1 MPHPIARQALLALL
15 LGSSLT
21 LAACKAAPEGSAEK
35 PAAAS
40 PPPTGAA
47 QPASSAPASSAPSAG
62 ATPASSAGSLK
73 GLCPDRIVIQT
84 DWFATPERA
93 AAYQLIGADG
103 SIDRKKGTYSGP
115 LADTGVEVEVRLGG
129 PFIGFQPIPALMYQ
143 DPSIFLGYVATDDAV
158 QAADKFPTVAVV
170 APLEINPQ
178 ILMWDPATY
187 TITTWPDVARTG
199 AKVLYLEGLPFMDY
213 LVSKGYVDE
222 TQTDASFDGTPSRFV
237 AESGKLI
244 QQGYASNEPYR
255 WEHDVEAWKKPVS
268 FLLVHDSGYE
278 IYPQG
283 VAVRAA
289 ELEKARPCLK
299 ALVPRIQKAQIAYIT
314 DPAPVNGALVR
325 IAAELA
331 DGPPIT
337 AAGNASAA
345 AVMKRLGIVASGASP
360 PLGDFD
366 LARVERTIALLRP
379 IFAARGVTLKPELA
393 PAELVTNEFIDPALQ
408 L

>member
-1 MPHPIARQALLALL
+1 MENQIARWALSALV
-15 LGSSLT
+15 LGAGMT
-21 LAACKAAPEGSAEK
+21 TFACKASPEGAPDKPAPASAAS

-40 PPPTGAA
+40 
-47 QPASSAPASSAPSAG
+47 SAG
-62 ATPASSAGSLK
+62 ATTASLK
-73 GLCPDRIVIQT
+73 GICPDKIVIQT

-93 AAYQLIGADG
+93 AAYQLVGAEGTVDK
-103 SIDRKKGTYSGP
+103 KKGTYSGP
-115 LADTGVEVEVRLGG
+115 LADTGVAVEVRLGG

-158 QAADKFPTVAVV
+158 QAADKFKTMAVV

-178 ILMWDPATY
+178 ILMWDPASY
-187 TITTWPDVARTG
+187 SIAAWPDVAKSK

-213 LVSKGYVDE
+213 LVSKQYVSKA
-222 TQTDASFDGTPSRFV
+222 QTDASFDGTPSRFV
-237 AESGKLI
+237 AEGGKLI

-255 WEHDVEAWKKPVS
+255 WEHDVAAWKKPVK

-283 VAVRAA
+283 LAVRAG
-289 ELEKARPCLK
+289 ELEQARPCLK
-299 ALVPRIQKAQIAYIT
+299 ALVPLIQKAQIAYIS

-325 IAAELA
+325 IASELG
-331 DGPPIT
+331 DGPPVT
-337 AAGNASAA
+337 AAGNANA
-345 AVMKRLGIVASGASP
+345 AVVMKQLGIVANGSNST
-360 PLGDFD
+360 LGDFD

-379 IFAARGVTLKPELA
+379 IFAARSVTVKAELA
-393 PAELVTNEFIDPALQ
+393 PSELVTNEFIDPALH